1 MESVGHIRGSSGGLQ
16 RGGKGSECEFN
27 SVVSPTEYTATSMYA
42 SDTAS
47 RSDTKSISLI
57 QTTTEESIAIQP
69 EEVKA
74 NTATSMYYIDDA
86 SILTEDGQPSRIPKL
101 PHIPNRLR
109 NAVIDGKNKNYK
121 KKNKKNTLGLD
132 LIEKTKESQ
141 QGEDSISPL
150 RWISPVRSTTPSRQ
164 GSQYG
169 TPLASARGESF
180 TPRPKLTTGREFYD
194 AYLTKQTA
202 AGTTGDYV
210 TTGTGTGSAPA
221 SQRPGS
227 TLASARSTPKTST
240 RHMPFGSSSHSPSQH
255 SGSPSRGAGTSTLWS
270 PTASDRSSSRS
281 GSSTSGM
288 GSRGWA
294 TTPTLTPSQKIRQ
307 GHQLADDQPGPTST
321 EDLYALIGVIE
332 EEDHASIGSG
342 GSRRRGGGGPAA
354 TNTGIIESS
363 AKVLAKAMKE
373 QYAPVLGTL
382 KETENTVIMY
392 R

>member
-1 MESVGHIRGSSGGLQ
+1 M
-16 RGGKGSECEFN
+16 
-27 SVVSPTEYTATSMYA
+27 YT
-42 SDTAS
+42 SDTTS

-57 QTTTEESIAIQP
+57 QTTTEESAVIQP
-69 EEVKA
+69 EGVNA
-74 NTATSMYYIDDA
+74 STATSMYYIDDA

-121 KKNKKNTLGLD
+121 KKNKKNTLVLD
-132 LIEKTKESQ
+132 LIEKTKDSQ

-150 RWISPVRSTTPSRQ
+150 RWISPIRSPTPSRP
-164 GSQYG
+164 GSRYG

-194 AYLTKQTA
+194 AYLIKQA
-202 AGTTGDYV
+202 AAETTGDHV
-210 TTGTGTGSAPA
+210 TTGTGSATA

-255 SGSPSRGAGTSTLWS
+255 SGSPIRGASSLWS
-270 PTASDRSSSRS
+270 PTASGMWSSRS
-281 GSSTSGM
+281 GSSTSEM

-307 GHQLADDQPGPTST
+307 GHQLAGDQPGPTST

-342 GSRRRGGGGPAA
+342 GGRRRAGGGGPAA